1 MVTKSG
7 SRQGFEIVS
16 AKFSTLDATNVEP
29 NVPVSAISYCPTKLI
44 SSSLKNVI
52 SLFAESSV
60 MTELGR
66 GGLTV
71 KVSVTSQ
78 FGGSVSKEK
87 EAYKLLT

>member
-7 SRQGFEIVS
+7 LRHGFEIVS
-16 AKFSTLDATNVEP
+16 AKFSTLDATDVEP
-29 NVPVSAISYCPTKLI
+29 NVPVSAIEYCPIKLI
-44 SSSLKNVI
+44 SLSLKNVI

-66 GGLTV
+66 EGLTV

-78 FGGSVSKEK
+78 FGGFVSKEK